1 MAYPPFKMTGHEL
14 PGPNQ
19 RSQIDIYSTDGNYQ
33 LTQDQMAG
41 QGFKPLEDYDEKTR
55 SIIENS
61 PQYKEMLANKQ
72 KNANEQSNNQLS
84 NDMASTESVNSG
96 TTSVQGPGAKKN
108 VDIEVTV
115 NGQKV

>member
-19 RSQIDIYSTDGNYQ
+19 RKQAELQGPGAITISDIE
-33 LTQDQMAG
+33 G
-41 QGFKPLEDYDEKTR
+41 QGEV
-55 SIIENS
+55 
-61 PQYKEMLANKQ
+61 LA
-72 KNANEQSNNQLS
+72 KNTQQNTVNEQPNNELS
-84 NDMASTESVNSG
+84 NDMSTTG
-96 TTSVQGPGAKKN
+96 IPGPGAKKN

>member
-19 RSQIDIYSTDGNYQ
+19 RKQAELQGPGAITISDIE
-33 LTQDQMAG
+33 G
-41 QGFKPLEDYDEKTR
+41 QGEV
-55 SIIENS
+55 
-61 PQYKEMLANKQ
+61 LAQDTQQNTV
-72 KNANEQSNNQLS
+72 NEQPNNELS
-84 NDMASTESVNSG
+84 NDVSTTG
-96 TTSVQGPGAKKN
+96 IQGPGAKKN

>member
-19 RSQIDIYSTDGNYQ
+19 RKQAELQD
-33 LTQDQMAG
+33 TQQN
-41 QGFKPLEDYDEKTR
+41 TV
-55 SIIENS
+55 
-61 PQYKEMLANKQ
+61 
-72 KNANEQSNNQLS
+72 NEQPNNELS
-84 NDMASTESVNSG
+84 NDVSTTG
-96 TTSVQGPGAKKN
+96 IQGPGAKKN

>member
-19 RSQIDIYSTDGNYQ
+19 R
-33 LTQDQMAG
+33 LQMGVNTEA
-41 QGFKPLEDYDEKTR
+41 QQAFND
-55 SIIENS
+55 S
-61 PQYKEMLANKQ
+61 PTGKYLKEEMLAKQ
-72 KNANEQSNNQLS
+72 GVNEQPNNELS
-84 NDMASTESVNSG
+84 NDV
-96 TTSVQGPGAKKN
+96 TTTGVQGPDAKKN